1 MDVCPPLGKRFCQE
15 FRTRYEIEK
24 RSLLKSSLDYTKLPL
39 SLIQQGAE
47 TEVAKKMNRIWQNI
61 KALEFWKEISEPDEL
76 DEAA

>member
-1 MDVCPPLGKRFCQE
+1 
-15 FRTRYEIEK
+15 
-24 RSLLKSSLDYTKLPL
+24 
-39 SLIQQGAE
+39 LIQQGAE

>member
-1 MDVCPPLGKRFCQE
+1 MDVCPPLNKRFCQE

-61 KALEFWKEISEPDEL
+61 RALEFWKEISEPDEL